1 MTDTKD
7 TNIHFHQELEELER
21 KVLSMVERA
30 EQMVEMAVQAV
41 TSGDLDLAQRVIEL
55 DDGIDLTYA
64 EVHQDWTSLMARNQ
78 PLGSDLRRMAVLIQ
92 LNVTFERMGDQ
103 CVNIAK
109 IAQFNAALPR
119 VERICEQIREMGD
132 LVRPMISTAVDAYL
146 RGDVDEARLLPAMDQ
161 PVDRLN
167 ANMYKETVA
176 VRDNPQLLEWA
187 TKMLMVSRALERVG
201 DQAVDFGEQTAYFIT
216 GERAEFD
223 EDGMARPIDEHPID

>member
-1 MTDTKD
+1 MTEIRD
-7 TNIHFHQELEELER
+7 TNVHFHQELEELER
-21 KVLSMVERA
+21 KVLSMVDRA

-41 TSGDLDLAQRVIEL
+41 TSDDTDLAQRVIEL
-55 DDGIDLTYA
+55 DDGIDLTYS

-103 CVNIAK
+103 GVNIAK
-109 IAQFNAALPR
+109 IAQFNEGLPR
-119 VERICEQIREMGD
+119 VERICEQIQEMGD
-132 LVRPMISTAVDAYL
+132 LVRPMIRTAIEAYV

-187 TKMLMVSRALERVG
+187 TKMLMASRALERIG
-201 DQAVDFGEQTAYFIT
+201 DQAVDFGEQTAYLIT

-223 EDGMARPIDEHPID
+223 EHGMARAIDDSHLD